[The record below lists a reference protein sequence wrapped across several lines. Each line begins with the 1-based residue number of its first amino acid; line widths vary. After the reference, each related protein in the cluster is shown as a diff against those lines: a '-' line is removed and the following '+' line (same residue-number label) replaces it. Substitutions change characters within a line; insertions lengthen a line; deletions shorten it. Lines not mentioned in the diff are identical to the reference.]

1 MYNSLSLTKCD
12 HHTVLSYN
20 TSILLQRCPM
30 GISLPFYPIF
40 TPAPGNQ
47 ESVFCFMNLPC
58 WDVACKCHP
67 AIWGVLCLAAFASCH
82 LLEAPHVVEC
92 QYLIS
97 PIIHFV
103 FLAPRQGL
111 VLSRYTQKG
120 WGISHGDQMPFQDGG
135 SYPPKESWS
144 SLELLWTRC

>member
-1 MYNSLSLTKCD
+1 
-12 HHTVLSYN
+12 
-20 TSILLQRCPM
+20 M
-30 GISLPFYPIF
+30 GISFPFHPIF

-67 AIWGVLCLAAFASCH
+67 AIWGVLCLAAFASRH

-111 VLSRYTQKG
+111 VLSRYSEGVRNLTRSSDALPGRGQLSTKG
-120 WGISHGDQMPFQDGG
+120 ILVVPGAAVD
-135 SYPPKESWS
+135 
-144 SLELLWTRC
+144 

>member
-1 MYNSLSLTKCD
+1 
-12 HHTVLSYN
+12 
-20 TSILLQRCPM
+20 M
-30 GISLPFYPIF
+30 GISFPFYPIF

-67 AIWGVLCLAAFASCH
+67 AIWGVLCLAAFISH
-82 LLEAPHVVEC
+82 DLEAHHVVEC
-92 QYLIS
+92 QYFIS

-111 VLSRYTQKG
+111 VLSRYSEGVRNLTRRSDALPGRGQLSTKG
-120 WGISHGDQMPFQDGG
+120 ILVIPGAAVD
-135 SYPPKESWS
+135 
-144 SLELLWTRC
+144 